1 MFEQKL
7 GRDEEVRQVFSEG
20 GAPRRGNSR
29 SKGPEEKDWAVWGEQ
44 QEAGGA
50 GAEWGVRGG
59 GGEMGRAEDVRLGEE
74 AVRTWGFTLRL
85 GSQRKCVC
93 A

>member
-1 MFEQKL
+1 MFEQKF

-20 GAPRRGNSR
+20 GAPRPGNSR

-85 GSQRKCVC
+85 GSQRKSC